1 MALMDGRHPTNE
13 SFAWTTLPRSR
24 STSSPTSAASSRV
37 TYGLPSSTSP
47 AHSSSSSTGSSP
59 LTVPYN
65 LATSVGTGRPT
76 AFTSSSPRSSLQSVP
91 TGSYYST
98 APPPSVDRAADLL
111 YSESIPTTTTTTVT
125 NRPLSFA
132 TASTLTDETEPSSF
146 ATTASDTVQNLT
158 QTFLSNY
165 STITVDYGGTR
176 EDTSGDGGGGMG
188 NNSSPGLGASS
199 LMPSAGSGLTASGIG
214 GGLSLSLPDLLEEDE
229 LMALWNCT
237 NCFLLNYG
245 ASGGAGNNTTSR
257 YYFPNGTG
265 RDLLLPGGDLDEDA
279 IASETTIYLIRVIAT
294 AIVLGIVILATVIG
308 NVFVIAAILLERNL
322 QSVAN
327 HLILS
332 LAVADLLVACLV
344 MPLGAVYEVSK
355 EWRLGA
361 DLCDMWTSSD
371 VLCCTASIL
380 HLVAIALDR
389 YWAVTDIDYAHQRTA
404 RRIGYMIIIIWT
416 LSVLVSIAPLL
427 GWKDPEW
434 EARVYQDL
442 QCIVSQDI
450 GYQIFATAS
459 SFYVPLLVILF
470 LYWRIF
476 LAARK
481 RIRRR
486 QQGRT
491 IVQLIPKPLVNATQ
505 TASGG
510 GMIANVAGGS
520 GGIAAA
526 VVAVIGRP
534 LPTISETTTAFT
546 NVSSANTSPEKGSL
560 GNGIER
566 DRIELD
572 PPTAD
577 ISMAY
582 PSGNQASCSSSSRPP
597 GTSLASKKKAQ
608 SSTDSKRE
616 RKAAKTL
623 AIITGAFVCCWLPF
637 FIIAILLPTCTSCDI
652 SPLVTS
658 VCLWLGYFNST
669 LNPIIYT
676 IFSPEFRHAFKRILC
691 GRRYSLRRTRNLG
704 VRHMR

>member
-1 MALMDGRHPTNE
+1 MALTDGRRPTKE
-13 SFAWTTLPRSR
+13 THAWTAWPWATAREASR
-24 STSSPTSAASSRV
+24 VTPNAASSSTAIVSSTTTTITSYTAQPSTISSPAAFHSTSTSSRAP
-37 TYGLPSSTSP
+37 LSSTVPPGVRSQTRLTTVVDQLSSLVSSTVTGDGDDDGTDGDF
-47 AHSSSSSTGSSP
+47 SSS
-59 LTVPYN
+59 Y
-65 LATSVGTGRPT
+65 GTGH
-76 AFTSSSPRSSLQSVP
+76 SLPAEETIHEAGSV
-91 TGSYYST
+91 
-98 APPPSVDRAADLL
+98 R
-111 YSESIPTTTTTTVT
+111 
-125 NRPLSFA
+125 
-132 TASTLTDETEPSSF
+132 
-146 ATTASDTVQNLT
+146 NLT
-158 QTFLSNY
+158 QTLFSNY
-165 STITVDYGGTR
+165 TTVATEFGGDISNGSSYSPSPSSSLVEDRGSTI
-176 EDTSGDGGGGMG
+176 
-188 NNSSPGLGASS
+188 P
-199 LMPSAGSGLTASGIG
+199 
-214 GGLSLSLPDLLEEDE
+214 GLSLSLPDLLEEDE

-245 ASGGAGNNTTSR
+245 AASGVNGSAK
-257 YYFPNGTG
+257 YYGNGTVDP
-265 RDLLLPGGDLDEDA
+265 RDVLLLPKDDDDTF
-279 IASETTIYLIRVIAT
+279 ASETTIYLIRVIAT

-434 EARVYQDL
+434 ETRVYQDL
-442 QCIVSQDI
+442 QCIVSQDVS
-450 GYQIFATAS
+450 YQIFATAS

-491 IVQLIPKPLVNATQ
+491 IVQLIPKPLAAQTHPEPLAKASCMALTSIGFRWKVTATQ

-566 DRIELD
+566 DRIEID

-582 PSGNQASCSSSSRPP
+582 PSGNQASCSSTRPP
-597 GTSLASKKKAQ
+597 GSSGLASRKKTQ

-652 SPLVTS
+652 SPLITS

>member
-1 MALMDGRHPTNE
+1 MSRLTEKSFSRPARPWPLPARTVTEKVYRHSTGV
-13 SFAWTTLPRSR
+13 SSSSTSGSISSTAASSVIHSTATTA
-24 STSSPTSAASSRV
+24 STSSGWRSFAAAGV
-37 TYGLPSSTSP
+37 DGFDGGGTNAPD
-47 AHSSSSSTGSSP
+47 SSSSSS
-59 LTVPYN
+59 
-65 LATSVGTGRPT
+65 
-76 AFTSSSPRSSLQSVP
+76 
-91 TGSYYST
+91 
-98 APPPSVDRAADLL
+98 
-111 YSESIPTTTTTTVT
+111 SES
-125 NRPLSFA
+125 
-132 TASTLTDETEPSSF
+132 E
-146 ATTASDTVQNLT
+146 
-158 QTFLSNY
+158 
-165 STITVDYGGTR
+165 VDYG
-176 EDTSGDGGGGMG
+176 SSIGGSSFLDNFINENNDSSSNGELFNGILSNFTG
-188 NNSSPGLGASS
+188 NPVGPTATGSLFTNITTELSFNVNGSS
-199 LMPSAGSGLTASGIG
+199 SGIG
-214 GGLSLSLPDLLEEDE
+214 SAAVAGSRLAFSSLPDLLEENE

-237 NCFLLNYG
+237 NCFLLNY
-245 ASGGAGNNTTSR
+245 SGSSSSSGSSSTLINATNSSR
-257 YYFPNGTG
+257 YSNGTDQ
-265 RDLLLPGGDLDEDA
+265 DLLLLGSGGGTDEDA
-279 IASETTIYLIRVIAT
+279 ETTIYLIRVIAT

-344 MPLGAVYEVSK
+344 MPLGAVYEVSN

-389 YWAVTDIDYAHQRTA
+389 YWAVTDIDYAHARTA
-404 RRIGYMIIIIWT
+404 RRIGYMIIVIWT

-434 EARVYQDL
+434 ESRVYQDL
-442 QCIVSQDI
+442 QCIVSQDV

-486 QQGRT
+486 QQAAQT
-491 IVQLIPKPLVNATQ
+491 HPEPLAKASCMALTSIGFRWKV
-505 TASGG
+505 TASQQNAIGG
-510 GMIANVAGGS
+510 STANVVGGS

-546 NVSSANTSPEKGSL
+546 NVSSANTSPEKASF

-566 DRIELD
+566 DRIEAD

-582 PSGNQASCSSSSRPP
+582 PSTGAASCSSAKPSIM
-597 GTSLASKKKAQ
+597 KKRSQAA
-608 SSTDSKRE
+608 TDSKRE

-637 FIIAILLPTCTSCDI
+637 FIIAILLPTCTGCDI
-652 SPLVTS
+652 SPIVTS

-691 GRRYSLRRTRNLG
+691 GRRHSLRRKRNMG

>member
-1 MALMDGRHPTNE
+1 MALMDGSNPTNE
-13 SFAWTTLPRSR
+13 SFAWTTLPWSR
-24 STSSPTSAASSRV
+24 STSSPTSAASRV
-37 TYGLPSSTSP
+37 TYGLPITSPADSSSTS
-47 AHSSSSSTGSSP
+47 SSGNSSP

-65 LATSVGTGRPT
+65 LAASPVSSTVGTGRST
-76 AFTSSSPRSSLQSVP
+76 AFTSSSSLQSV
-91 TGSYYST
+91 TSSYYST
-98 APPPSVDRAADLL
+98 ATAPSVDRVDLL
-111 YSESIPTTTTTTVT
+111 YSESLPTTATATTTVT
-125 NRPLSFA
+125 NRAPLSFA
-132 TASTLTDETEPSSF
+132 TETTPISDETADELSSF

-165 STITVDYGGTR
+165 STIATDYGGTR
-176 EDTSGDGGGGMG
+176 EDTGGAGDAG
-188 NNSSPGLGASS
+188 NSSSPASS
-199 LMPSAGSGLTASGIG
+199 LLPPAGSGLTASGIG

-245 ASGGAGNNTTSR
+245 AGGGGGGGGGAAGNNTTSR

-265 RDLLLPGGDLDEDA
+265 TGRDLLLPGGGDLDEDA

-486 QQGRT
+486 QQ
-491 IVQLIPKPLVNATQ
+491 VNATQ

-597 GTSLASKKKAQ
+597 GASLASKKKAQ